1 MYHRLDPRLPQNF
14 ALDDVTALTAIQDF
28 GHTLDLNP
36 TLDFVDKYFVYD
48 DVSALLRSRLWY
60 ALCLTTVMT
69 VETIRQRSTQCARQ
83 RQPLSRCLAV
93 RSAAIHQPDSPH
105 GRCSRGTNG

>member
-60 ALCLTTVMT
+60 APCLTTVMKPIDCRNNST
-69 VETIRQRSTQCARQ
+69 TKCTMRSTAPATITMPGCTK
-83 RQPLSRCLAV
+83 
-93 RSAAIHQPDSPH
+93 
-105 GRCSRGTNG
+105 CSNPSIRLPPRTL